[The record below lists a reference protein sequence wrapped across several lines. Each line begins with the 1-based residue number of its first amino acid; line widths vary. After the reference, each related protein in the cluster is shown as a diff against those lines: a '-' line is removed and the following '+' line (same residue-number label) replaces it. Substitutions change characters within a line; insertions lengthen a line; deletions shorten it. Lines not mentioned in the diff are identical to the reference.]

1 MHIELIDQRR
11 EHEDKYA
18 RAFEEARVSLYFAGG
33 ILEKELKNQNLAVE
47 EHSQDLIL
55 LREELTATHTQL
67 IADHRAKVEHLKAVE
82 AGKIRDQ
89 QEAHQGSID
98 ELQNEAARVA
108 EKALSDLNAVREVVG
123 LTQLT
128 LEKAEEENRELMAK
142 LEEAVTNSVDPAS
155 EDKLKEAQR
164 RISELQDELEDTKTV
179 SYTVTSLIP

>member
-1 MHIELIDQRR
+1 M
-11 EHEDKYA
+11 
-18 RAFEEARVSLYFAGG
+18 
-33 ILEKELKNQNLAVE
+33 
-47 EHSQDLIL
+47 
-55 LREELTATHTQL
+55 
-67 IADHRAKVEHLKAVE
+67 KAVE

-142 LEEAVTNSVDPAS
+142 VEEAVTNSKDPAS